1 MLTGT
6 FEITSW
12 DETPYD
18 TADASTQVHSH
29 RC

>member
-1 MLTGT
+1 MMLTGT

-18 TADASTQVHSH
+18 TTYSLDVNLDV
-29 RC
+29 